1 MADLLTNLARST
13 RPRQWLKNLSLFAAL
28 VFSGNLFDFEKFQTV
43 FFATIVFTILTS
55 SCYLLNDIADLSR
68 DRLHPFKRF
77 RPIAKGSLPIPLAF
91 FISILGIFLSLYL
104 GIFFSFFF
112 FLILVAY
119 LLLQIIYSFFLKNVV
134 ILDVLLIAGSFIL
147 RVYAGAVVIGVHL
160 SVWFLLCVISLALFL
175 AVGKRRAEM
184 AILSEAASSH
194 RKTLALY
201 SPALLDDYLSIFAS
215 STWLSWALFTFFEPQ
230 LPTHPFPILAHF
242 PLTFAGIG
250 KWLMVT
256 IPIVIYG
263 VMRYLKIIYEGE
275 RAEAPERV
283 LLSDRPLLSAVIIW
297 GILVVLIL
305 YGLSP

>member
-1 MADLLTNLARST
+1 MANLLTNLARST

-55 SCYLLNDIADLSR
+55 SCYLLNDIADLNQ

-77 RPIAKGSLPIPLAF
+77 RPIAKGTLPIPLAF

-112 FLILVAY
+112 FLVLVSY
-119 LLLQIIYSFFLKNVV
+119 LILQIIYSFFLKNVV

-160 SVWFLLCVISLALFL
+160 SVWFLLCGISLALFL

-184 AILSEAASSH
+184 AILSESASSH

-201 SPALLDDYLSIFAS
+201 SSALLDDYLSIFAS
-215 STWLSWALFTFFEPQ
+215 STWLSWALFTFFEPP
-230 LPTHPFPILAHF
+230 LPIHPLPILAYF